1 MELDWT
7 KAENWLKEIRQI
19 YTDIGVS
26 GLLGLQF
33 SINPL
38 LIRFEKGE
46 RTQKLFDEI
55 MSLE

>member
-1 MELDWT
+1 MDWV
-7 KAENWLKEIRQI
+7 KAEKWLKEVRQM
-19 YTDIGVS
+19 YTDIGAS

-38 LIRFEKGE
+38 LVRFEKGE
-46 RTQKLFDEI
+46 RTQKLYDEI